1 VKWIEDRR
9 ENVLASNHAR
19 EMDCELEIA
28 CERDGTIRALQGEVW
43 VNAGAYLRGSAA
55 IPPRAVAQSL
65 SGPYRVPF
73 IRITS
78 HAALTNK
85 TPTGT
90 YRGPGRFEGEFFRER
105 LFDMAARDLGLD
117 PVEFRRRN
125 LVSPEEMP
133 YALASVTPPE
143 KKGELDNGDYA
154 LTLARCL
161 AEIGWR
167 DKAPLQG
174 ALIDGRYH
182 GMGIGCFVAG
192 GAAGPRESARIT
204 LEADGAVS
212 LYVGSASVGQGL
224 ETICAQIAGDAL
236 GVPIERIRVFHGST
250 TYLSEGFGSYHSR
263 STAMGGSA
271 VVLAAQALKK
281 RVREAAALRLG
292 GSPDEIELGPG
303 LRARRGT
310 CSLAPEELAGEAL
323 SAEQAFSNQHLTY
336 SYGAAA
342 AHVAVDPRTGRVE
355 VLDYVNVEDVGR
367 IINPLT
373 AHGQAVGGIVQ
384 GLGGTFLEHLQY
396 DEHGQLLTASLAD
409 YLLPTATDFPNVRA
423 VVLEHAPSPCNPL
436 GAKGGGEGSIG
447 PVPGVI
453 ANAVAAA
460 LAKFDVQPRE
470 LPLTPERVWR
480 LIHS

>member
-1 VKWIEDRR
+1 VD
-9 ENVLASNHAR
+9 
-19 EMDCELEIA
+19 
-28 CERDGTIRALQGEVW
+28 
-43 VNAGAYLRGSAA
+43 AGAYLRGSAA

-85 TPTGT
+85 TPIGT

-154 LTLARCL
+154 LTLERCL

-167 DKAPLQG
+167 EKAPLQG

-182 GMGIGCFVAG
+182 GLGIGCFVAG
-192 GAAGPRESARIT
+192 GAAGPRESARLT

-224 ETICAQIAGDAL
+224 ETVCAQIAADAL
-236 GVPIERIRVFHGST
+236 GVPIDRIRVFHGST
-250 TYLSEGFGSYHSR
+250 TYLAEGFGSYHSR
-263 STAMGGSA
+263 STVMGGSA
-271 VVLAAQALKK
+271 VLLAAQALKE
-281 RVREAAALRLG
+281 RMREA
-292 GSPDEIELGPG
+292 EPG
-303 LRARRGT
+303 RDV
-310 CSLAPEELAGEAL
+310 L
-323 SAEQAFSNQHLTY
+323 SAEAAFSNQHLTY

-460 LAKFDVQPRE
+460 LARFDVQPRE
-470 LPLTPERVWR
+470 LPLTPERVWQ
-480 LIHS
+480 LIHT